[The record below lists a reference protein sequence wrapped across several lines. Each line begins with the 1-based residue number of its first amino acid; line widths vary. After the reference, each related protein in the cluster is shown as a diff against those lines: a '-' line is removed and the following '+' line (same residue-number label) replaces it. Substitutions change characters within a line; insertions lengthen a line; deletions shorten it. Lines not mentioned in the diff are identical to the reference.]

1 MKNLK
6 PILKEIFDFT
16 YQLFFALIALDISSQ
31 FVLGEP
37 QATMTEKRWS
47 WIFAISLIVSVIRTI
62 STKKTKRRTREI
74 VNLHIF
80 KQD

>member
-1 MKNLK
+1 MLFSYCEVRSSMKNLK

-31 FVLGEP
+31 FILGES
-37 QATMTEKRWS
+37 QATMTEKRWY

-62 STKKTKRRTREI
+62 YQKNKKKI
-74 VNLHIF
+74 A
-80 KQD
+80 